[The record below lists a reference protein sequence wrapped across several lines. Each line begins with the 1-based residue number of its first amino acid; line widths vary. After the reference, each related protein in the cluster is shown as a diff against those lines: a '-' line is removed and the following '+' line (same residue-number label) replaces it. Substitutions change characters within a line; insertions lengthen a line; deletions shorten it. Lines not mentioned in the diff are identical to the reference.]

1 MTSPNLR
8 DLSRQEWLQRVGQM
22 DQVAGIK
29 LFEAADGVARG
40 SRVFQV
46 WTGSGL
52 SFSVLADRAL
62 DISACH
68 YRGLPLAWVSAV
80 GEAHPAYYEPEGLG
94 WLRSFQGGLLVTCGL
109 DQFGY
114 PGQDEGET
122 LGLHGRVSN
131 LPARYVNYRTGWRG
145 DNYELEITGE
155 IRQARVFG
163 ESLVLR
169 RRILTALGSNK
180 IRLEDEVTNEG
191 FTSFPHM
198 ILYHF
203 NPGYPLL
210 SETAH
215 LDVKVEKTIPRDADA
230 EAGLS
235 DWMNFQPPTEGYR
248 EQVFRHTP
256 VADLEGYL
264 KVELRNPALGLGLR
278 WRYRQADLPHLFEWK
293 MMGQGTYVL
302 GVEPANSSGMAG
314 RASARAS
321 GDLPYLAP
329 GESRRY
335 TLELEVI
342 EGV

>member
-1 MTSPNLR
+1 MNLPYLPH
-8 DLSRQEWLQRVGQM
+8 LSRQELLQRVGQM

-68 YRGLPLAWVSAV
+68 YRGLSLAWISAV
-80 GEAHPAYYEPEGLG
+80 GEAHPAYYEPEGVG

-114 PGQDEGET
+114 PSQDEGEA
-122 LGLHGRVSN
+122 LGLHGRLSN

-145 DNYELEITGE
+145 DDYELEITGE
-155 IRQARVFG
+155 IRQTRVFG
-163 ESLVLR
+163 ENLVLR
-169 RRILTALGSNK
+169 RRISTALESNK

-191 FTSFPHM
+191 FAASPSM

-203 NPGYPLL
+203 NLGYPLL

-215 LDVKVEKTIPRDADA
+215 LEVKVEKTIPRDAET
-230 EAGLS
+230 EAGLG
-235 DWMNFQPPTEGYR
+235 DWMNFHPPTDGYR

-256 VADLEGYL
+256 AADPEGYV
-264 KVELRNPALGLGLR
+264 KVEVRNPALGLGLR
-278 WRYRQADLPHLFEWK
+278 WRYRQADLP
-293 MMGQGTYVL
+293 TC
-302 GVEPANSSGMAG
+302 SSGK
-314 RASARAS
+314 
-321 GDLPYLAP
+321 
-329 GESRRY
+329 
-335 TLELEVI
+335 
-342 EGV
+342 